1 MKVAARILFAAILA
15 NGRIFA
21 QAADAPPPEPSRA
34 PDGSRI
40 INLPSTEVPAAGTL
54 GILFTHRFKTPL
66 GDSNARNLFSLD
78 NGADDD
84 FGVSYS
90 PLNDLELSLDRSS
103 IEADWELAAKYRI
116 LRTKEGRPF
125 ALALRVGGNAVTK
138 ESVENRKGFFAQ
150 GIASL
155 AIGPRIRLTASPTYV
170 SNTALFR
177 NVFNVPVALSI
188 AMTRTVNVHGE
199 LYPKNRD
206 FTEIPSRP
214 SGPGGVPAAVPGRKT
229 NIGWIASIEK
239 TVLRHRFAFT
249 VGNLRATNVDQ
260 YTGSD
265 LGGAGLPSHV
275 FLGFNIVRQWKL
287 K

>member
-1 MKVAARILFAAILA
+1 MKVAAGILFAAILA
-15 NGRIFA
+15 NGHAFA
-21 QAADAPPPEPSRA
+21 QAAEAPAPEPTRPPE
-34 PDGSRI
+34 GSRI

-54 GILFTHRFKTPL
+54 GVLFIHRFKTPL

-84 FGVSYS
+84 FGVSFS
-90 PLNDLELSLDRSS
+90 PLNSLELSLDRSS
-103 IEADWELAAKYRI
+103 IEADWELAAKYRFFRI
-116 LRTKEGRPF
+116 ERGRPF
-125 ALALRVGGNAVTK
+125 ALALRVGGDAVTK
-138 ESVENRKGFFAQ
+138 EIGPRAGRPAGVENRKGFFAQ

-177 NVFNVPVALSI
+177 NVFNVPAALSFAI
-188 AMTRTVNVHGE
+188 TPTVNVHGE

-206 FTEIPSRP
+206 FTKTPARP
-214 SGPGGVPAAVPGRKT
+214 SGTHV
-229 NIGWIASIEK
+229 GWIASIEK

-265 LGGAGLPSHV
+265 LGGAGVPSHM